1 MDIIELRQV
10 TKKFGALTAVNE
22 LDLKVPSGTI
32 YGFIG
37 PNGSGKTTTIRMIMN
52 ILYPDQGTILLFG
65 KKQKDQRLD
74 HVGYLPEERGLYKK
88 MKVYDVLKFHG
99 ELKNGKNIRQEIDY
113 WLKKLDLSA
122 WRDKKVES
130 LSKGMTQKLQFIAT
144 VIDRPGI
151 IILDEPFSGLDPVN
165 AEILRESLLELQ
177 KAGATIIFSTH
188 DMNMAEKMCDY
199 IFMIHKGRK
208 VLDGTLTDIQDHY
221 GNDTIRIRTELG
233 AEALDGIKGIEK
245 INDFGQVQEVRL
257 SPKADSQAILTD
269 IMNRSRVLRFEVT
282 RPSLQ
287 DIFIRIA
294 APDRKEDLYA

>member
-1 MDIIELRQV
+1 MDIIELQHV
-10 TKKFGALTAVNE
+10 TKNFGTLTAVNN

-52 ILYPDQGTILLFG
+52 ILYPDQGNILLFG
-65 KKQKDQRLD
+65 RKQKNQRLE

-88 MKVYDVLKFHG
+88 MKVYEVLKFHG
-99 ELKNGKNIRQEIDY
+99 DLKNGKNLKQEINY
-113 WLKKLDLSA
+113 WLKKFDLFA
-122 WRDKKVES
+122 WAEKKVET
-130 LSKGMTQKLQFIAT
+130 LSKGMGQKLQFIAT
-144 VIDRPGI
+144 VIDNPEI

-165 AEILRESLLELQ
+165 SEILRDALLELQ

-199 IFMIHKGRK
+199 IFMIHKGKK
-208 VLDGTLTDIQDHY
+208 VLDGTLSNIQDQY
-221 GNDTIRIRTELG
+221 GNDTIRIQTELG
-233 AEALDGIKGIEK
+233 VKALEDLKGIEK

-257 SPKADSQAILTD
+257 GPQVDSQIILTGA
-269 IMNRSRVLRFEVT
+269 MKKSRVLKFEVT
-282 RPSLQ
+282 RPSLN

-294 APDRKEDLYA
+294 APERKEESYA